1 MMKRVTDTLRDLARA
16 CRILVMEGHGD
27 FSLGHLSLRDP
38 DGRGFWLKRNEFGI
52 GEIRSERDFILVSM
66 TGEKLSGEGG
76 RHSEWPIHSA
86 ILQARPDVHVV
97 AHTHPAHASVL
108 SASPKGLSPYTLDA
122 DYFTAVPRHAAD
134 VALIQTADQGASLA
148 ATLGPNDAMFL
159 ANHGVAFCGR
169 SVAHATCVGVF
180 LERACR
186 AELLGRQLMD
196 DAGFPS
202 PEARATRHSQ
212 IMTDQHVQHTWKF
225 LNRKLEA
232 LYPDATPVY

>member
-52 GEIRSERDFILVSM
+52 GEIRSERDFILD
-66 TGEKLSGEGG
+66 
-76 RHSEWPIHSA
+76 SA